1 MNSAPEYWTLD
12 EKEGRR
18 VDKDIYVFDIRKV
31 RSNNHTPFSDRQ
43 ENVTIELNFGQTN
56 GEGVGI
62 EWIRSVADLAEV
74 KGK

>member
-1 MNSAPEYWTLD
+1 MSLTFGKYGQTTILL
-12 EKEGRR
+12 
-18 VDKDIYVFDIRKV
+18 
-31 RSNNHTPFSDRQ
+31 Q